1 MTDQEYDLP
10 HIAAEIDVGYLG
22 ITTPDGY
29 PRVVPVNF
37 ATIEDVIYFHGAASG
52 EKYEA
57 FRNGQ
62 RVTFCIA
69 VPYSMIPSYWR
80 SERYG
85 CPATQ
90 YFKSV
95 LVKGR
100 GVVVEDPNEKAR
112 ALQALMDKHQPEGG
126 FAPFDYT
133 DQLYRAAIDEVAIF
147 RIKPE
152 RFDIKIKFG
161 QNLTE
166 PTRRKII
173 QKLQER
179 GRALDLRT
187 AEEMAK
193 VNATLPNNGETA

>member
-1 MTDQEYDLP
+1 MTDKKYGLST
-10 HIAAEIDVGYLG
+10 IAAEIDVGYLG
-22 ITTPDGY
+22 ISTPDGY

-37 ATIEDVIYFHGAASG
+37 ATIENTIYFHGATSG
-52 EKYEA
+52 EKFEA
-57 FRNGQ
+57 FRNG
-62 RVTFCIA
+62 RKVTFCIA

-80 SERYG
+80 SERFG

-90 YFKSV
+90 YFKSA

-100 GVVVEDPNEKAR
+100 GAVVDDPQEKAR

-126 FAPFDYT
+126 FAPFDYA
-133 DQLYRAAIDEVAIF
+133 DKLYRAAIDEVAIF
-147 RIKPE
+147 RIDPDQV
-152 RFDIKIKFG
+152 DIKIKFG

-173 QKLQER
+173 QKLHER

-187 AEEMAK
+187 AEEMVK
-193 VNATLPNNGETA
+193 VNATGPKDGETA